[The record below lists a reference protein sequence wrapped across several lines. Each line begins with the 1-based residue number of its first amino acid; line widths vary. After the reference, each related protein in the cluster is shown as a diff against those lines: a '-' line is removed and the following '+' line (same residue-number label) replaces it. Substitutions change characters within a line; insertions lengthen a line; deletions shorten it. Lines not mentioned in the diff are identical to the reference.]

1 MSASNLRAVLA
12 ADPELGA
19 GNVLLRLAEH
29 GADMDMPRVTFD
41 TGVDAIPAWTP
52 LSLRT
57 LTERVAARAEWFARH
72 GIGRR
77 DPVAVYVT
85 SAADVFLNFLALT
98 WLGAIPALMNG
109 SMPAEI
115 AAEYIRRLRSRRGAH
130 RRRPRRAGRATTS
143 ARRSSATRPRPAPAT
158 RPVRPRTTGTT
169 PTIRWPSRT
178 RPARRGC
185 RPRSCTPTR
194 ACSRP
199 CGRSG

>member
-29 GADMDMPRVTFD
+29 GADRDMPRVTFD
-41 TGVDAIPAWTP
+41 TGFDGIEAWTP

-85 SAADVFLNFLALT
+85 SAADVVLNYLALT

-109 SMPAEI
+109 SMPREI
-115 AAEYIRRLRSRRGAH
+115 A
-130 RRRPRRAGRATTS
+130 
-143 ARRSSATRPRPAPAT
+143 
-158 RPVRPRTTGTT
+158 
-169 PTIRWPSRT
+169 
-178 RPARRGC
+178 
-185 RPRSCTPTR
+185 
-194 ACSRP
+194 
-199 CGRSG
+199 

>member
-1 MSASNLRAVLA
+1 MSATNLRAVLA

-29 GADMDMPRVTFD
+29 GADMDVPRVTFD
-41 TGVDAIPAWTP
+41 TGFDTIPAWTP

-85 SAADVFLNFLALT
+85 SASDVLLNFLALT

-109 SMPAEI
+109 SMPAQI
-115 AAEYIRRLRSRRGAH
+115 AIEYIRRLRAVGVILDADHAGGAQPPDVLRGDLGRHAPVHQGGYRPEPGQREEAEEQVRR
-130 RRRPRRAGRATTS
+130 
-143 ARRSSATRPRPAPAT
+143 
-158 RPVRPRTTGTT
+158 
-169 PTIRWPSRT
+169 
-178 RPARRGC
+178 
-185 RPRSCTPTR
+185 
-194 ACSRP
+194 
-199 CGRSG
+199 

>member
-1 MSASNLRAVLA
+1 MASTGRGHRTRSGLNRPGAVRATRTGGRSVSVSNLRAILA
-12 ADPELGA
+12 ADTELGA

-29 GADMDMPRVTFD
+29 GADMDVPRVTFD

-85 SAADVFLNFLALT
+85 SAADVLLNFLALT

-109 SMPAEI
+109 SMPAGI
-115 AAEYIRRLRSRRGAH
+115 AVEYIRRLRAAGVILDADHAELAAHDLGA
-130 RRRPRRAGRATTS
+130 
-143 ARRSSATRPRPAPAT
+143 
-158 RPVRPRTTGTT
+158 PVIGDAAET
-169 PTIRWPSRT
+169 
-178 RPARRGC
+178 
-185 RPRSCTPTR
+185 
-194 ACSRP
+194 
-199 CGRSG
+199 